1 MLKLPNEESMT
12 ETQKIEGSIFHWQDL
27 YETCENWRKN
37 NKTIVFTN
45 GCFDLLHLGHV
56 QYLAQAA
63 QLGDRLIVALNST
76 ESIRKLKGPNRPIQD
91 ELSRIYIMASLRFVN
106 AVVIFNDPTPENL
119 IKFLRPD
126 ILVKGG
132 DWHPSQ
138 ISGGDF
144 VLSTG
149 GKVLSLP
156 FVEGYST
163 SKLEEKIKKSER

>member
-1 MLKLPNEESMT
+1 MLEKSDNPKKSTTGN
-12 ETQKIEGSIFHWQDL
+12 IEQHIFSWQEL
-27 YETCENWRKN
+27 HNKCENWRSLN
-37 NKTIVFTN
+37 ESIVFTN
-45 GCFDLLHLGHV
+45 GCFDLVHYGHV
-56 QYLAQAA
+56 QYLAQAK
-63 QLGDRLIVALNST
+63 QMGDRLIVALNST
-76 ESIRKLKGPNRPIQD
+76 ESIRKLKGMGRPIQD
-91 ELSRIYIMASLRFVN
+91 ELSRLYIMASFRFVD

-132 DWHPSQ
+132 DWHPEM
-138 ISGGDF
+138 IVGGEF

-163 SKLEEKIKKSER
+163 TKLEEKIKKNAL